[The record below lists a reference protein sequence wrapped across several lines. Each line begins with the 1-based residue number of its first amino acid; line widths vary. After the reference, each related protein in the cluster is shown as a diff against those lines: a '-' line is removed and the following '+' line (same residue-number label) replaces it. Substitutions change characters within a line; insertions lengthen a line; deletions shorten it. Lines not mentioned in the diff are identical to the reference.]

1 MAKIVVT
8 DFKTTF
14 EYLKALCKD
23 AGTNITAVCKKKKIQ
38 RGNIQRWSE
47 GDPKSIAVLRMME
60 AGIAEA
66 KESKVKIKS
75 KSLRS

>member
-14 EYLKALCKD
+14 EYLQALCKD
-23 AGTNITAVCKKKKIQ
+23 AGTNITQVCRKKKIR

-47 GDPKSIAVLRMME
+47 GDPKSIAILRQME
-60 AGIAEA
+60 SGIAEA
-66 KESKVKIKS
+66 KKSRS
-75 KSLRS
+75 KSNRKV

>member
-23 AGTNITAVCKKKKIQ
+23 AGTNITAVCRKKKIR

-47 GDPKSIAVLRMME
+47 GDPKSIAILRQME
-60 AGIAEA
+60 NGIAE
-66 KESKVKIKS
+66 VKKSMS
-75 KSLRS
+75 KSNRKV

>member
-23 AGTNITAVCKKKKIQ
+23 AGTNITQVCRKKKIR

-47 GDPKSIAVLRMME
+47 GDPKSIAVLRVME
-60 AGIAEA
+60 QGIAEA
-66 KESKVKIKS
+66 KKSKVKIKS